1 MAPRRQSQQD
11 LCSAAFGLGGIAV
24 GQASSLG
31 LDLWS
36 VTGVHRARGLLQSA
50 GSPGEQPNGDGALQ
64 QIRIHPGIIAAVVV
78 VALLAVLAAVF
89 IVRKYCCS
97 ESNITYRYSVLR
109 RHQEELDNSTTNRLQ
124 DDSDEDLLE

>member
-1 MAPRRQSQQD
+1 MILHHRSYQSMVNPPIAIPRRY
-11 LCSAAFGLGGIAV
+11 LV
-24 GQASSLG
+24 
-31 LDLWS
+31 
-36 VTGVHRARGLLQSA
+36 
-50 GSPGEQPNGDGALQ
+50 